1 MTRQRLLIAAGIV
14 AFLVFLTVLVP
25 ASLVLRWLPAGVTAD
40 GLEGTI
46 WSGTARTVGVGG
58 RAIGA
63 VAWSCRPWRL
73 IVLEWSCR
81 LELQLS
87 DGELSVALSG
97 GFDGPLQGQDLA
109 GSLPIEQFEGIG
121 VPRGWTGRLELDV
134 ARLLVAGGLPVE
146 AEGRLFVRDLKA
158 PGPDGARLG
167 DFELVI
173 GEGAVGTAALTGR
186 LRDLGGPL
194 RVRGTVELKEN
205 RSYLMTGEV
214 APGPG
219 ASNDIFDTL
228 AFLGPPDSLGR
239 RPFTVEGT
247 L

>member
-1 MTRQRLLIAAGIV
+1 MFRQRLLVAAGFA
-14 AFLVFLTVLVP
+14 AFLVFLAVLVP
-25 ASLVLRWLPAGVTAD
+25 ASLLLRWLPAGVTAD
-40 GLEGTI
+40 GLAGTI
-46 WSGTARTVGVGG
+46 WSGRARSVGVRG
-58 RAIGA
+58 RSIGS
-63 VAWSCRPWRL
+63 VTWSCHPWRL
-73 IVLEWSCR
+73 VVLEWSCR
-81 LELQLS
+81 LELRPP
-87 DGELSVALSG
+87 DGALSVALSG
-97 GFDGPLQGQDLA
+97 TFDGELQGEDLN
-109 GSLPIEQFEGIG
+109 GKLPIAQFAGIG
-121 VPRGWTGRLELDV
+121 APNGWTGRLEFDV
-134 ARLLVAGGLPVE
+134 PRLRLTDGVPVE
-146 AEGRLFVRDLKA
+146 AEGRLFVRELKA

-173 GEGAVGTAALTGR
+173 GEGAVGMGALTGR

-194 RVRGTVELKEN
+194 RVRGTIELKEN

-219 ASNDIFDTL
+219 AGDEIFNSL

>member
-1 MTRQRLLIAAGIV
+1 MSRQRLLVAAGCA
-14 AFLVFLTVLVP
+14 AFLVFLAILVP
-25 ASLVLRWLPAGVTAD
+25 APLLLRWLPAGITAN

-46 WSGTARTVGVGG
+46 WSGRAQSVGVGG
-58 RAIGA
+58 RTIGA

-73 IVLEWSCR
+73 VVLEWSCR
-81 LELQLS
+81 LELQPP

-97 GFDGPLQGQDLA
+97 GFDGPLQGRDLA
-109 GSLPIEQFEGIG
+109 GSLAIEQFQGIG
-121 VPRGWTGRLELDV
+121 VPTGWTGHLELDV
-134 ARLLVAGGLPVE
+134 ARLVIAGGLPVE
-146 AEGRLFVRDLKA
+146 AEGRLFVRELKA
-158 PGPDGARLG
+158 PGPDGAKLG
-167 DFELVI
+167 DFELII
-173 GEGAVGTAALTGR
+173 GEGAVGTGALTGR

-194 RVRGTVELKEN
+194 RVRGTVELKEG
-205 RSYLMTGEV
+205 RSYLLTGEV

-219 ASNDIFDTL
+219 AGEDIFDTL